1 MIPPFDYPEI
11 KSLFG
16 HLLDSL
22 LEESGRGA
30 VLIGTT
36 HVDDYLLKLISDS
49 LPSQDQKFRSRLFNY
64 PGPLSSFSARI
75 ELAFAFRLIHKNLYD
90 ALNELRKVRNDAA
103 HSAAHFSLVEFKDRM
118 TKVYELGPGF
128 PDFVRT
134 QAMKM
139 LVSAKVDIVKKLFEE
154 NDIPQELRAHH
165 IQRFTTDD
173 KLVKSLEEQAPHW
186 ELIFGISFMCG
197 FLMYIRERT
206 LSVAKE
212 NIIWSSFAG

>member
-11 KSLFG
+11 KQLFR

-36 HVDDYLLKLISDS
+36 HVDDYLLKLLSDA
-49 LPSQDQKFRSRLFNY
+49 LPNQESKFKSRLFNY

-103 HSAAHFSLVEFKDRM
+103 HSSAHFSLIDFKDRI
-118 TKVYELGPGF
+118 TKVYQLGPGF
-128 PDFVRT
+128 PDFVLNEARR
-134 QAMKM
+134 M
-139 LVSAKVDIVKKLFEE
+139 LVTAKIDIVRTLFDE
-154 NDIPQELRAHH
+154 NDIPDELREHH
-165 IQRFTTDD
+165 IKRFTTDAS
-173 KLVKSLEEQAPHW
+173 LIKSLEEQAPHW
-186 ELIFGISFMCG
+186 ELIFGISFICG
-197 FLMYIRERT
+197 FLMYIREKT
-206 LSVAKE
+206 LAVATE
-212 NIIWSSFAG
+212 NVIWSSLAT